1 MKIFLEQLN
10 ICQKKKKN
18 KQINKRILYNDQ
30 KINP

>member
-10 ICQKKKKN
+10 ICQKKN

>member
-10 ICQKKKKN
+10 ICQKKTN